1 MLLRLFALMNRSLRT
16 EVRQLPGH
24 LLRFGIAAYIML
36 TLLVSMAS
44 QSRQGAAGLEFFR
57 VIVYLNLVVL
67 MGAAVF
73 YFATSL
79 TEEKEEQTIGLL
91 RMANVGP
98 ATLIFGK
105 AVPRLVWVLLLLT
118 IQFPF
123 TILGVTLG
131 GVTGTQV
138 TASYWTLFSHV
149 LLIAGL
155 GTFAS
160 SYCRRSGRACVLTLG
175 ALIVFF
181 CGPAIVS
188 SVIGGWTG
196 SGALGGTTAET
207 AQAWVRSW
215 YEASAFAQTQAIF
228 TTNFAGPIFSWQVV
242 SNVLA
247 AGGLF
252 ILSGVLFDWFNSDLD
267 TSVARRP
274 IGERL
279 TWKKRRPRVWNNS
292 LAWKDFYFVA
302 GGPPG
307 VVLKL
312 AIYAVFVLGISILA
326 ENGLYRQLTMQGIAL
341 TSLWSGLV
349 VAFVEGAFL
358 ASKIYRSE
366 LVDQTWSSL
375 LMVPVGVARISAPKV
390 AGCLLALIPAV
401 AMIVA
406 APLLSPDLIGEVLST
421 PTGAATILIVGVS
434 IVCVFAVFVTFTAM
448 FSLEMSPWLAIP
460 LAAFTVF
467 TAWPILGCCLF
478 APLSG
483 LRGTS
488 NSGSDFVGAMTMAG
502 GLSLIMLLATGA
514 GVVQLH
520 KSIVARLERLGA

>member
-24 LLRFGIAAYIML
+24 LLRFTIAAYLML

-44 QSRQGAAGLEFFR
+44 QARQGAAGREFFR

-149 LLIAGL
+149 LFIAGL

-160 SYCRRSGRACVLTLG
+160 SYCRRSGGACVLTLS
-175 ALIVFF
+175 ALIVFYF
-181 CGPAIVS
+181 GPAVVG
-188 SVIGGWTG
+188 SVIGGWSSAG
-196 SGALGGTTAET
+196 SLSGGAAASARE
-207 AQAWVRSW
+207 WVQWW
-215 YEASAFAQTQAIF
+215 YDASAFAQAQAIF

-242 SNVLA
+242 SNILMSTLLFLA
-247 AGGLF
+247 AGVF
-252 ILSGVLFDWFNSDLD
+252 FDWFNSDLD
-267 TSVARRP
+267 TAVARRP
-274 IGERL
+274 MGEWL
-279 TWKKRRPRVWNNS
+279 TWKKRRPRVWDNS

-302 GGPPG
+302 GGPSG

-312 AIYAVFVLGISILA
+312 AIYAVVVLGIAILA
-326 ENGLYRQLTMQGIAL
+326 ENGRYDQLTFQTVAL
-341 TSLWSGLV
+341 TSLWSGLIV
-349 VAFVEGAFL
+349 VFVEGAFL

-375 LMVPVGVARISAPKV
+375 LMVPVSVARISAPKV

-401 AMIVA
+401 ALIVL
-406 APLLSPDLIGEVLST
+406 APLISPDMIGTALST
-421 PTGAATILIVGVS
+421 PAGAASVLIVGVS
-434 IVCVFAVFVTFTAM
+434 VLCVFAVFVTFTAM

-483 LRGTS
+483 MRG
-488 NSGSDFVGAMTMAG
+488 GPDYVGAMTLAG
-502 GLSLIMLLATGA
+502 GLSLLMLLATGA